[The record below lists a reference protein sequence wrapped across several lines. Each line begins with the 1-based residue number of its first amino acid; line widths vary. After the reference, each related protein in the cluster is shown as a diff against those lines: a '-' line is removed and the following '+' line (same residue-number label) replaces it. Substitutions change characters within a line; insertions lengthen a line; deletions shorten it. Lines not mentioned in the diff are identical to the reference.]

1 MSSITTSNFRRFFAN
16 HPYASACTTSMP
28 KASNSMCSR
37 AKSTIS
43 ASMSTATN
51 SQSGNK
57 CRNTRNAVPPANPN
71 INTERGGCATPIKA
85 DAAIMSHAKPVK
97 NRSR

>member
-1 MSSITTSNFRRFFAN
+1 
-16 HPYASACTTSMP
+16 
-28 KASNSMCSR
+28 
-37 AKSTIS
+37 
-43 ASMSTATN
+43 MSTATN